1 MQEQANRQ
9 VIERI
14 QKLLALSQSSNEH
27 EAALALAKAQ
37 ALLAEHNLS
46 MAEVQMRTG
55 VKSAYLQ
62 RHFMLAGQD
71 QWRRDL
77 MTTLAR
83 FNFCDV
89 VYWCGTVKVAV
100 VGESENIEAVGLMY
114 RFVEGQ
120 LEQLA
125 SSGFARYIRHGGQA
139 HARSWKTSFYQGAL
153 QTIRQRLQAERTA
166 LEASSN
172 NCRALLVV
180 KETDLKEAME
190 RFHPKVR
197 RRAVPRRITAL
208 DGLSAGC
215 EAGHQVRFRGEVER
229 PRSLWP

>member
-1 MQEQANRQ
+1 MQEQANKQ

-46 MAEVQMRTG
+46 MAEVQVRTG
-55 VKSAYLQ
+55 GKASYLQ

-71 QWRRDL
+71 QWRRGL
-77 MTTLAR
+77 MTMLAR

-89 VYWCGTVKVAV
+89 VYWRGTAKVAV
-100 VGESENIEAVGLMY
+100 VGESENIEAVSMMY
-114 RFVEGQ
+114 RFIEEQ
-120 LEQLA
+120 LEHLA
-125 SSGFARYIRHGGQA
+125 SAGYARYVRLGGQS
-139 HARSWKTSFYQGAL
+139 HVRSWKSSFYLGAL
-153 QTIRQRLQAERTA
+153 QTITQRLQAERA
-166 LEASSN
+166 KLEASSN

-180 KETDLKEAME
+180 KDTDLKEAME
-190 RFHPKVR
+190 RLHPEVR
-197 RRAVPRRITAL
+197 RRAVRYAANAP
-208 DGLSAGC
+208 DGLSAGR

-229 PRSLWP
+229 PRSLWS